1 MLDYSSFKI
10 EDTALVLV
18 DHQVGTI
25 SWAAELAPG
34 EADQLKRWVRF
45 IARFAKASKMPIVLT
60 SSMETAAQ
68 GLLLPDIAT
77 LLPDEYEKRIKR
89 TGVINAW
96 EDPAFATAVRATGK
110 KNLIMGGMTTDVCL
124 VPPALSAKREGF
136 NVVALMDISAAVTKI
151 GAQNS
156 RDLLTAAGI
165 PMLTCTPMITGML
178 GDYTNPA
185 STAFYGAMDAEK
197 MMELYAVGNVR

>member
-45 IARFAKASKMPIVLT
+45 IARFAKDSKMPIVLT

-89 TGVINAW
+89 MASSTRGTIRRS
-96 EDPAFATAVRATGK
+96 PQPCVRPGRRT
-110 KNLIMGGMTTDVCL
+110 
-124 VPPALSAKREGF
+124 S
-136 NVVALMDISAAVTKI
+136 SW
-151 GAQNS
+151 
-156 RDLLTAAGI
+156 AG
-165 PMLTCTPMITGML
+165 
-178 GDYTNPA
+178 
-185 STAFYGAMDAEK
+185 
-197 MMELYAVGNVR
+197 